1 MHEYFDAN
9 DYTKVLFRKKYYD
22 QVEGIVGKQENLIGL
37 HIRRTDHEVAISS
50 SPTKAFEKII
60 STLLKENG
68 NIYFFLATDDLKE
81 QEYLLNQYHKN
92 IIVQQN
98 KVWGRRSKE
107 SMESGIVDFLC
118 LSKCSCIYGSHT
130 SVFSHMAA
138 EIGKIEL
145 YIVRNSESKDRQ

>member
-1 MHEYFDAN
+1 M
-9 DYTKVLFRKKYYD
+9 
-22 QVEGIVGKQENLIGL
+22 IGL

-81 QEYLLNQYHKN
+81 QEYLLNQYPKN